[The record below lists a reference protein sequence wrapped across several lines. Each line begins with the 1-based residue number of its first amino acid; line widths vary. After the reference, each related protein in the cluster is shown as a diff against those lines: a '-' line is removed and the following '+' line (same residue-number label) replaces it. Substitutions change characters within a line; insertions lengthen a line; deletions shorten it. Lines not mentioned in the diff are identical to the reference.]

1 MNMRKSA
8 MFAVVLVAAQMFSP
22 AVAENVQRKVETD
35 SEIENK
41 TNLCEEIVLLT
52 DKTFEA
58 TCRNR
63 DYSAIGQFV
72 SKVDALTGGGRQ
84 VDERAHEAFLD
95 LLKRLVDFQSD
106 DQEVR
111 MCVYEAQVRLVSRI
125 LPHCGAPSGFSVQMR
140 RKMSER
146 LKDFLKYL
154 DDRIIPNFKPRSV
167 YMNVPLP
174 EEAWPYIKVQTND
187 CVFLNVDAVS
197 DPKVRQLWEKDIED
211 NHKNAMLNS
220 EQRALAEMKEHY
232 GNRIAKAINV
242 LSKDEET
249 SADSNGKH
257 QGPANVDSGKVNVSG
272 SDKGPYAFD
281 AVFTLRKDRGI
292 YSIEDMALPKSDNLN
307 QKFDKAVAVG
317 KRLIVAIN
325 DRDLNAA
332 KETVSFG
339 NAADFESELA
349 IRGLSWIKNAIDH
362 RVTIPEESMI
372 MSRDG
377 KEMLVGRVKVPCAPD
392 GSNILRMVVFKDGKI
407 DCAAPREETKDEL
420 DRRNKAKSEERRRQ
434 GEVEA
439 RNRGLLRQN
448 SSR

>member
-1 MNMRKSA
+1 MDVITVNADLARILLDIERDMKVVRSPQGASMNGTSGPKTIDEARGYLYEHVNMVCPPVVCTEYDNVFFFSGGTSTRPVKDFSSG
-8 MFAVVLVAAQMFSP
+8 FAIKKGLRPIFGWEKNRCDEIGQLAEKVFVAIT
-22 AVAENVQRKVETD
+22 RT
-35 SEIENK
+35 
-41 TNLCEEIVLLT
+41 
-52 DKTFEA
+52 
-58 TCRNR
+58 R

-84 VDERAHEAFLD
+84 VDERTHEAFLD

-257 QGPANVDSGKVNVSG
+257 QRLQGQ
-272 SDKGPYAFD
+272 
-281 AVFTLRKDRGI
+281 TW
-292 YSIEDMALPKSDNLN
+292 LP
-307 QKFDKAVAVG
+307 Q
-317 KRLIVAIN
+317 
-325 DRDLNAA
+325 
-332 KETVSFG
+332 
-339 NAADFESELA
+339 
-349 IRGLSWIKNAIDH
+349 
-362 RVTIPEESMI
+362 
-372 MSRDG
+372 
-377 KEMLVGRVKVPCAPD
+377 
-392 GSNILRMVVFKDGKI
+392 
-407 DCAAPREETKDEL
+407 
-420 DRRNKAKSEERRRQ
+420 
-434 GEVEA
+434 
-439 RNRGLLRQN
+439 
-448 SSR
+448 

>member
-8 MFAVVLVAAQMFSP
+8 MFAVVLVAAQMFFP
-22 AVAENVQRKVETD
+22 AVAENVLRKVETD

-232 GNRIAKAINV
+232 GNRIAKAIKV

-257 QGPANVDSGKVNVSG
+257 Q
-272 SDKGPYAFD
+272 
-281 AVFTLRKDRGI
+281 
-292 YSIEDMALPKSDNLN
+292 
-307 QKFDKAVAVG
+307 
-317 KRLIVAIN
+317 RL
-325 DRDLNAA
+325 
-332 KETVSFG
+332 
-339 NAADFESELA
+339 
-349 IRGLSWIKNAIDH
+349 
-362 RVTIPEESMI
+362 
-372 MSRDG
+372 
-377 KEMLVGRVKVPCAPD
+377 
-392 GSNILRMVVFKDGKI
+392 
-407 DCAAPREETKDEL
+407 
-420 DRRNKAKSEERRRQ
+420 Q
-434 GEVEA
+434 GQQ
-439 RNRGLLRQN
+439 L
-448 SSR
+448 